1 MNLMPSGA
9 AGSPGPAEPAG
20 AGLGAGLAADAIS
33 PDPRLVEHGPGEFG
47 PADARTGGQAARPQ
61 LLRALNEQLLLSH
74 IRRLGR
80 CSRADLARLSGLS
93 KPTVSLA
100 LANVERSGLVREAG
114 QRTGVPGRSA
124 LLYEIRPDAG
134 YVLGLD
140 IGQQYLRGALADL
153 SGQIIG
159 RETVRSRATSVTGR
173 VSELVSLADQL
184 CDGAG
189 ISRSGVTQTVI
200 GSPGVYDPRRNAIAL
215 AGGLA
220 GWGKPAVLAGL
231 REAFGV
237 QLVIENDIDAA
248 AVAEREHGHGRQV
261 RTFAFVSVGTGIG
274 MGLVIDGKLHRGVHG
289 VAGEIAYMP
298 LSEGQGSSPE
308 DARRRGTLE
317 AAGAA
322 AAVVR
327 AARRAGMRGSVSA
340 RRVFEAAASGDERA
354 VAVVAAEARLV
365 AKAIC
370 AIITVVDPELVV
382 LGGGI
387 GQAPGFAAAVLA
399 ELKALAPVL
408 PDVRVSALATD
419 AVVDGC
425 LASGAEL
432 AWQRLTALLPSAAPE
447 ALAAAPQLPALR

>member
-1 MNLMPSGA
+1 MAEETAMMIPGA
-9 AGSPGPAEPAG
+9 ADPVLGESALAEPV
-20 AGLGAGLAADAIS
+20 LAEVRAA
-33 PDPRLVEHGPGEFG
+33 
-47 PADARTGGQAARPQ
+47 GQAARPQ

-124 LLYEIRPDAG
+124 LLYEVRPDAG

-159 RETVRSRATSVTGR
+159 RSTVRSRASSVAGR
-173 VSELVSLADQL
+173 VAELVSLADEL
-184 CDGAG
+184 CGGSG
-189 ISRSGVTQTVI
+189 IGRADVTQTVI

-220 GWGKPAVLAGL
+220 GWGRPAVLAGL
-231 REAFGV
+231 RAAFGP
-237 QLVIENDIDAA
+237 QLVVENDVDAA

-261 RTFAFVSVGTGIG
+261 GTFAFVSIGTGIG

-298 LSEGQGSSPE
+298 ISEGQGSTAE
-308 DARRRGTLE
+308 DVRRRGTLE

-322 AAVVR
+322 SAIVR
-327 AARRAGMRGSVSA
+327 AARRAGLRGSVSA
-340 RRVFEAAASGDERA
+340 RRVFVAAAAGDARA
-354 VAVVAAEARLV
+354 AAVVADEALLV
-365 AKAIC
+365 AKAVC
-370 AIITVVDPELVV
+370 AIITVIDPGLVV

-387 GQAPGFAAAVLA
+387 GQAPGFAAAVTTQLS
-399 ELKALAPVL
+399 KLAPVL
-408 PDVRVSALATD
+408 PDVRVSALGTD

-425 LASGAEL
+425 LASGTEL
-432 AWQRLTALLPSAAPE
+432 AWQRLTALLPSAVPDGSVAPV
-447 ALAAAPQLPALR
+447 PHVPGS